1 MWAFAKQDGE
11 LIPTTTVPLSDEDT
25 DLLDQLIEELEANNE
40 VQEVITNA
48 E

>member
-1 MWAFAKQDGE
+1 MWAFKKENGN
-11 LIPTTTVPLSDEDT
+11 LTPTITVPLSDEDSE
-25 DLLDQLIEELEANNE
+25 LLSTLVDELEANNE